1 MGRESKCEIKSIS
14 KYLLDEFKAQEITKE
29 EFLKLSENVSIIDL
43 NNNSIIYKISDS
55 NFIQSL
61 LSENEKSEIQITIEH
76 FTKNSKDIKYSSYE
90 YQISTGKLIIIV
102 LESIDGETLHSFAMD
117 GIGEFIFNSLSKF
130 IGSDVQKKENP
141 LDEVI
146 EELKQFNFIQ
156 SLLSENEKSEIQIT
170 IEHFTKNSKDI
181 KYSSYEYQ
189 ISTGKLIIIVL
200 ESIDGETLHSFAMDG
215 IGEFIFNSLSKFIGS
230 DVQKKENP
238 LDEVIEELKQF
249 KPYKGGLI
257 MGRESKCEIKSIS
270 KYLLDE
276 FKAQD
281 ITKEEFNKLSDKVTI
296 LNLNNNE
303 LLYFNNIV
311 NNSYILLNKHLVN

>member
-76 FTKNSKDIKYSSYE
+76 FTKNSKDIKCSSYE

-102 LESIDGETLHSFAMD
+102 LGSIDGETLHSFTMD

-130 IGSDVQKKENP
+130 IGSDVQKN
-141 LDEVI
+141 
-146 EELKQFNFIQ
+146 
-156 SLLSENEKSEIQIT
+156 
-170 IEHFTKNSKDI
+170 
-181 KYSSYEYQ
+181 
-189 ISTGKLIIIVL
+189 
-200 ESIDGETLHSFAMDG
+200 
-215 IGEFIFNSLSKFIGS
+215 
-230 DVQKKENP
+230 ENP

-249 KPYKGGLI
+249 KPYG
-257 MGRESKCEIKSIS
+257 
-270 KYLLDE
+270 KY
-276 FKAQD
+276 FK
-281 ITKEEFNKLSDKVTI
+281 
-296 LNLNNNE
+296 
-303 LLYFNNIV
+303 
-311 NNSYILLNKHLVN
+311 